1 MLGINGNLYACS
13 YVLSADDHV
22 NREEVNMIAGVLNFA
37 TVQVKDK
44 MSKEV
49 FSLNVNDKFDL
60 QV

>member
-13 YVLSADDHV
+13 YVLSADDNV